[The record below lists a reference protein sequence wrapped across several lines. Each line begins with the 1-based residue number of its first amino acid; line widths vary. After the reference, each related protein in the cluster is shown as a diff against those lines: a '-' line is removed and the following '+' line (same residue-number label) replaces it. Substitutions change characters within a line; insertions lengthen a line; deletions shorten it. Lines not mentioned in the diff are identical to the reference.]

1 MVDAGTIARSE
12 VTRIVT
18 YEPQYADAFADLNR
32 EWIEAYFELEAEDIK
47 VLSNPEGYVLAG
59 GGEIFFALD
68 AAISGPDGT
77 DGLSGD
83 NNNPPRV
90 VGTVAMVKTADRV
103 FELAKMAVSPSAQ
116 GRGISHLLMTA
127 CVDFARAQNASEI
140 FLVTNDILLPAMGL
154 YEKSGFVRLP
164 KIEDA
169 RYSRGNTE
177 MRLVLSGTGLD

>member
-1 MVDAGTIARSE
+1 MVDAGTIERAE

-32 EWIEAYFELEAEDIK
+32 EWIEAYFELETEDIK

-68 AAISGPDGT
+68 SAVSGPDGT
-77 DGLSGD
+77 DGLNGG
-83 NNNPPRV
+83 NNNPPKV
-90 VGTVAMVKTADRV
+90 VGTVAMD
-103 FELAKMAVSPSAQ
+103 
-116 GRGISHLLMTA
+116 
-127 CVDFARAQNASEI
+127 ASEI

-177 MRLVLSGTGLD
+177 MRLLLSGTGLD